1 MTYLERLQQSQ
12 EERDAQQL
20 GFLNEENRLQIQS
33 DLLETRRSVSAA
45 NRELDDMLRADKLNY
60 SAIITKKSDIKALE
74 DGITALEALQTE
86 LFPVESE

>member
-1 MTYLERLQQSQ
+1 
-12 EERDAQQL
+12 
-20 GFLNEENRLQIQS
+20 
-33 DLLETRRSVSAA
+33 
-45 NRELDDMLRADKLNY
+45 MLRADKLNY